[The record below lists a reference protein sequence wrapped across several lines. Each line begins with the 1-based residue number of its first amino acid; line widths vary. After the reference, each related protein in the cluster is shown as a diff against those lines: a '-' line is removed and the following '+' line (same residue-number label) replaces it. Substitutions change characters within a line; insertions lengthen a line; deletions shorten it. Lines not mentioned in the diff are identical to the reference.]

1 MKNKADNSATGQMLK
16 DITFAK
22 NMCQLLPEMDTLDA
36 LAEYWQDEIYE
47 LSDKE
52 HYKKIR
58 KNNALNNNTSASAA
72 VETLIDDDDDV
83 VVEYNKWEVNA
94 ANQNRGPDRCLL
106 GHALY
111 RCENTSLYFLDE
123 EDDSV
128 QTVNGGQC
136 KYKHC
141 KKNDD
146 INSGVAT
153 MIDYLSEVFYACK
166 YNCCHFSVHESCYGG
181 GRMKV
186 SKLQTKV
193 AQDQNQI
200 QLK

>member
-36 LAEYWQDEIYE
+36 LAEYWQEEIYVE
-47 LSDKE
+47 SDKE

-58 KNNALNNNTSASAA
+58 KDTANNNNPSASAA

-83 VVEYNKWEVNA
+83 VVEYNKWEVDL

-106 GHALY
+106 GHALH
-111 RCENTSLYFLDE
+111 RCENTSLLVLDE
-123 EDDSV
+123 EDDSLYR
-128 QTVNGGQC
+128 TVNGGQC
-136 KYKHC
+136 KYKYC
-141 KKNDD
+141 KKNDN
-146 INSGVAT
+146 INSGIAI

-166 YNCCHFSVHESCYGG
+166 FDCCHFAVHEACYGG
-181 GRMKV
+181 ERMEV
-186 SKLQTKV
+186 SKLQTNV

-200 QLK
+200 